1 MSWHFSAIKN
11 NQLLKIFETVDVNHI
26 ATSTFPVTL
35 CVNYLTSYTWSSLS
49 KFPPAWLRYEIE
61 ARDADNAKLHAWQQ
75 VSITHRRVTISININ
90 DCFKT
95 LKGCSGTN
103 RADIVHSVIE
113 MCNSGK
119 GGRGLHGFLGNP
131 PNFSADCAP
140 RSLAV
145 SLREL
150 QLYGVRAPSSS
161 HIQSLPRYNRIHINY
176 PRVWENSNSRWI
188 LSSGTIRNRR
198 SD

>member
-1 MSWHFSAIKN
+1 M
-11 NQLLKIFETVDVNHI
+11 
-26 ATSTFPVTL
+26 
-35 CVNYLTSYTWSSLS
+35 
-49 KFPPAWLRYEIE
+49 
-61 ARDADNAKLHAWQQ
+61 
-75 VSITHRRVTISININ
+75 SITHRRVTTSINIKE
-90 DCFKT
+90 CFKM

-103 RADIVHSVIE
+103 RADIVHVYSIIE
-113 MCNSGK
+113 MCYSGK
-119 GGRGLHGFLGNP
+119 GESGLHGFLGNP

-161 HIQSLPRYNRIHINY
+161 HIQSLPRYNAIHINY

-188 LSSGTIRNRR
+188 LSSDTIRNRR